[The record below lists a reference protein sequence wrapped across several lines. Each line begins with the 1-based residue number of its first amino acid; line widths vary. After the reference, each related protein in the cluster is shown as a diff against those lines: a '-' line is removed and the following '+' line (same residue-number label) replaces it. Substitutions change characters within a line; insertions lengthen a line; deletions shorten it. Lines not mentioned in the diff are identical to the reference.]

1 MCTQPLDRTFA
12 SAAFH
17 LGLLVHLDKLETY
30 LRTAPFFTTTGR
42 DYKLLR
48 RQFSKKQLTDEEEAM
63 VLEFSK
69 DLLTLAEE
77 GLEKRDKQEMIY
89 LEPLKKE
96 LGL

>member
-17 LGLLVHLDKLETY
+17 LGLLVHLDKLEAY
-30 LRTAPFFTTTGR
+30 LQSAPFFTTFGR
-42 DYKLLR
+42 DYKSLR
-48 RQFSKKQLTDEEEAM
+48 RQFSKKQLTDEEEAA

-77 GLEKRDKQEMIY
+77 GLEKRDKQEMVY